1 MGDVWPWRKGES
13 VQAARRAVVAAL
25 VTVVW
30 LVVTGASSHAVVHEI
45 VGQWCSGR
53 GELMPPGIADPTS
66 QTFAR
71 PLEAMGFVGE
81 PVFRADL
88 GGLLIP
94 FNFDEPASKVVGT
107 GEFVQIGALPDGTP
121 VFIEQI
127 ALDPD
132 HPAFQ
137 HCPRLFSP

>member
-1 MGDVWPWRKGES
+1 M
-13 VQAARRAVVAAL
+13 
-25 VTVVW
+25 
-30 LVVTGASSHAVVHEI
+30 VHEI
-45 VGQWCSGR
+45 VGQWCSGQ
-53 GELMPPGIADPTS
+53 GELAPPGIADPTARN
-66 QTFAR
+66 FAQ

-107 GEFVQIGALPDGTP
+107 GTFIQIGTLPDGTP
-121 VFIEQI
+121 LFIEQI

-132 HPAFQ
+132 NPAFR
-137 HCPRLFSP
+137 HCPRLFTP